1 MPSDLPQPVNTPQ
14 MAAFLKSYA
23 KVSKERD
30 LLLCAVLAIRNIKIS
45 IPFDAAAAA
54 TKCIQIA
61 AEALAQLIENQR
73 KPDVDPAGLAE
84 AAEEL
89 RGTNEER

>member
-1 MPSDLPQPVNTPQ
+1 MREPKGVIGLQGMEREQ
-14 MAAFLKSYA
+14 FLKSYA

-54 TKCIQIA
+54 TECIHIA
-61 AEALAQLIENQR
+61 REALAQLIESQR
-73 KPDVDPAGLAE
+73 STDPHVVQAE
-84 AAEEL
+84 PEKGVGKED
-89 RGTNEER
+89 